1 MAMEELPAYY
11 EEVVSVADE
20 GEEQPSTPSAD
31 ENEAST
37 STATDA
43 RGDSSIF
50 NVLVIGETQQGKSTL
65 VRNLLEY
72 AKLPEAD
79 IKVGN
84 GNRACTANP
93 QDYEMV
99 IPLRSYH
106 LEDHIGNN
114 LKVDKDNYSDL
125 IDFGEDDAKVVQDL
139 PDDQV
144 QTIKFRF
151 LDTPGLNDT
160 EGRDMELMAG
170 ILGKA
175 ADMKYVN
182 AVIYVRKIDKH
193 FGNSFQDFLGYF
205 QRSMP
210 SLAGGLIIVHSA
222 YTTMKVEK
230 FLREGKSPAEMR
242 RDAFKAA
249 TGLDLAHFFMDNNP
263 DIYSPLAVMQS
274 LNETHNLL
282 SHIKVQQEHSVS
294 DFRLLKTPGMQ
305 SVDMHITNALQE
317 VKRVVQSQL
326 EEAKKVLSAA
336 QQRSLEDEVEVAKM
350 KRQIDQITK
359 ELNHLENGPDICL
372 GSKTVVE
379 EYSLIGHLL
388 MSGQLNLG
396 GDWHEFDADCP
407 IAYVR
412 KSSTGRS
419 SWLHERLRG
428 TNWRGQLSAGLF
440 ASINGSVTFYAKSSV
455 KHQNEIRLLKNNKAN
470 LEDRLDYLVKRMAHS
485 TVDGANVKQL
495 ADGLAACDHLLEVTK
510 KDSFEM
516 ERYPALRHIYLTKEA
531 KLSRNDIYDFM
542 KEYDIKVADM
552 YLRWRS

>member
-1 MAMEELPAYY
+1 MMVEELPPYNDDHDVISIPD
-11 EEVVSVADE
+11 EEL
-20 GEEQPSTPSAD
+20 GESTTSEIPPG
-31 ENEAST
+31 EAV
-37 STATDA
+37 
-43 RGDSSIF
+43 RDSNTPYDGSLI
-50 NVLVIGETQQGKSTL
+50 NVLVVGETQQGKSTL

-79 IKVGN
+79 VKIGN

-93 QDYEMV
+93 QDYEME

-106 LEDHIGNN
+106 LQDHIGNT
-114 LKVDKDNYSDL
+114 LKVGKGNYSDL
-125 IDFGEDDAKVVQDL
+125 IDYGEDDATVMQDL
-139 PDDQV
+139 PDNQV
-144 QTIKFRF
+144 EIVKFRF

-175 ADMKYVN
+175 AEMKYLN
-182 AVIYVRKIDKH
+182 AIIYVRKIDKH
-193 FGNSFQDFLGYF
+193 FGNSFHEFLEYF

-230 FLREGKSPAEMR
+230 FLREGKSAAELR
-242 RDAFKAA
+242 RDGFKAA

-263 DIYSPLAVMQS
+263 DVFSPLAVMQS

-282 SHIKVQQEHSVS
+282 THIKVQPQHSVS

-305 SVDMHITNALQE
+305 SIDMHITNALLE
-317 VKRVVQSQL
+317 LKRILQTQL
-326 EEAKKVLSAA
+326 EEGKKSLSTA
-336 QQRSLEDEVEVAKM
+336 QQRSLDDEVEVAKM
-350 KRQIDQITK
+350 KRQIDSVTK
-359 ELNHLENGPDICL
+359 ELDGLENGPDICL

-388 MSGQLNLG
+388 INGQLNIG
-396 GDWHEFDADCP
+396 GEWHEFDADCP

-412 KSSTGRS
+412 KSTTGRS
-419 SWLHERLRG
+419 QWLHERLRG
-428 TNWRGQLSAGLF
+428 TNWRGALSAGLF

-455 KHQNEIRLLKNNKAN
+455 KHQNEIRLLKSNKAN
-470 LEDRLDYLVKRMAHS
+470 LEDRLDYLVKRMS
-485 TVDGANVKQL
+485 YDEVDGDNVKNV
-495 ADGLAACDHLLEVTK
+495 ATGLAACDQLLVIVK

-516 ERYPALRHIYLTKEA
+516 ERYPPLRHIYLTKEA
-531 KLSRNDIYDFM
+531 KLSRNDIYDFL
-542 KEYDIKVADM
+542 KEYDAAVAEL